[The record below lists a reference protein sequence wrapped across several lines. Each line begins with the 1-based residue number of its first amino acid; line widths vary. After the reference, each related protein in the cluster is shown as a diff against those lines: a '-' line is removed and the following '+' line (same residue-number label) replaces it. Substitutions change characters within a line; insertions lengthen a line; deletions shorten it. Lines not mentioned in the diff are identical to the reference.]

1 MGMLP
6 ERPAPTVLRARWQ
19 TAARWVH
26 WFGPGRASAM
36 AVAIVAIA
44 AVGWSMTQ
52 RSGDISEGPPA
63 SAEQA
68 DPGSLQR
75 RSIASDPDGFTLV
88 TTPTTPAAIDE
99 VLVHVAGAVQRPGVY
114 RLEPDQRVIDAV
126 DAAGGATRDAVLHA
140 INLAAPLSDGQR
152 VHVPLEGEPI
162 PSEALVSAG
171 APSAGGT
178 PAPISVNS
186 AGEAE
191 LVGLPGVGPVLAA
204 AIVAHRSAHGP
215 FETLEGLLAVTG
227 VGPAKLEAM
236 RPQATL

>member
-6 ERPAPTVLRARWQ
+6 ERPAPTLSRARWQ
-19 TAARWVH
+19 AAAGWVH

-36 AVAIVAIA
+36 VVAIVAIA
-44 AVGWSMTQ
+44 WVGWSMMTT
-52 RSGDISEGPPA
+52 SGDVSPDQPA
-63 SAEQA
+63 AVEEI

-75 RSIASDPDGFTLV
+75 RSVISDPDGFSLV
-88 TTPTTPAAIDE
+88 TAPTTPAPIDE

-114 RLEPDQRVIDAV
+114 RLEPHQRVIDAV

-152 VHVPLEGEPI
+152 VHVPIEGEPI
-162 PSEALVSAG
+162 PPEAVASSG
-171 APSAGGT
+171 SPSAGGA

-186 AGEAE
+186 ASEAE

-215 FETLEGLLAVTG
+215 FENLDGLLAVTG